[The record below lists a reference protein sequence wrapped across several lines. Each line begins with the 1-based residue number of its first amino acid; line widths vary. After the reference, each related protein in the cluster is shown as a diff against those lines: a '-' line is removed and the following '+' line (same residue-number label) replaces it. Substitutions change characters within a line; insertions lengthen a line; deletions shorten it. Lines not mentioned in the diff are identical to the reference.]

1 MMVTFLTGML
11 SLRIFAFMHGT
22 DYDMGF
28 KQGTGTLSA
37 SFLLLLL
44 GGGVGVVVVVMRQT
58 SLCAYSHR
66 LYITSSLFSF

>member
-1 MMVTFLTGML
+1 MLKVIVTFLTGIL

-44 GGGVGVVVVVMRQT
+44 GGGVGWWW
-58 SLCAYSHR
+58 
-66 LYITSSLFSF
+66 